1 MVHVG
6 SGSSMPPVSED
17 GGRNG
22 QEVRPEREKATSKL

>member
-6 SGSSMPPVSED
+6 SGGSVPLVRED

-22 QEVRPEREKATSKL
+22 QEVRLEREKATSKL